1 MTVEAEAER
10 ENIPHSYVDFVLG
23 TADAVVVVDDDI
35 DYTVDLG
42 VFAAD
47 VVVAGGDS
55 IANVDV
61 VDVVVVDAAAAA
73 AVEGNGFVAAVAT
86 SSAAESS
93 KPAIPA
99 GTYLLPLFV
108 LLQFFVPFGY
118 VGLLPFEVSLF
129 VFVLVLIP
137 FHVAYVLVHIVSQ
150 SVLVL

>member
-73 AVEGNGFVAAVAT
+73 VEGNGFVAAVAT
-86 SSAAESS
+86 NSVAESS

>member
-61 VDVVVVDAAAAA
+61 VDVDAAAAA
-73 AVEGNGFVAAVAT
+73 AVGGNVFVAAVAT
-86 SSAAESS
+86 NYVAGSS

>member
-1 MTVEAEAER
+1 M
-10 ENIPHSYVDFVLG
+10 
-23 TADAVVVVDDDI
+23 
-35 DYTVDLG
+35 G

-86 SSAAESS
+86 NSVAESS

>member
-1 MTVEAEAER
+1 MTVEAEAEQ
-10 ENIPHSYVDFVLG
+10 ENIPHSYVDFVPG

-55 IANVDV
+55 IANVDG
-61 VDVVVVDAAAAA
+61 VDVVVDAAAA

-108 LLQFFVPFGY
+108 LVQFFVPFGY

-150 SVLVL
+150 FVLVL